1 MMYLHLLLLVPIVMK
16 STMLLAVMVMIMRVL
31 MVIIVLMVMG
41 VLMVI
46 DAKQE
51 IQPRR
56 MKFFLEV

>member
-1 MMYLHLLLLVPIVMK
+1 MMHLHLLLLVPK
-16 STMLLAVMVMIMRVL
+16 SMMLSAVMVTIMRVL

-46 DAKQE
+46 DAKQK

-56 MKFFLEV
+56 MKIFLEV